1 MSERILKALMHLF
14 ALIARPNSN
23 LEERKEIVGSFLKQ
37 QLNSEQVEE
46 YLKIFVN
53 YYKIY
58 QEKQSRKGKRNK
70 SIAVSSVKILK
81 ICNEINSELTLKQRV
96 IVLYNLLEF
105 IKADV
110 GEVSEQE
117 LEFVQT
123 VAQEFHI
130 PEDEYKRIKG
140 FVIYAFDQIPNS
152 SRMLLIDS
160 NKDFKHEKIKH
171 MYVEGMK
178 GQIRFFHLRL
188 TDMYF
193 FRYLGSSELVMNGQ
207 LLHQDKVYIFTFGSS
222 IKAPKITPIYYSDI
236 VKVFNEDKT
245 HGKILFEVKNIE
257 YHFPSGNIGLHPI
270 SFTEESGRM
279 VGIMGASGAGK
290 STLLSVLN
298 GTNSPTRGEVLIN
311 KINIHKEKEK
321 LEGLIGFVSQDDLLI
336 EELTVFENLYFNA
349 KLCFDNYSEFQIIR
363 TVFKTL
369 QTLGLYEIRNMKVG
383 SPLNK
388 KISGGQ
394 RKRLNIALELIREP
408 AVLFLDEPT
417 SGLSSRDS
425 ENIMDLLKDLSL
437 KGKLIFVVI
446 HQPSSDIFKMFDNL
460 LILDQGGYM
469 VYCGPPVEA
478 IVHFKA
484 SINYANWQEAECP
497 VCGNVNPEQ
506 IFNILESTVLDEY
519 GSPTMIRK
527 ISPKEWNEIYL
538 KSEFSK
544 KAVSITA
551 QKEELILPKITF
563 NIPNKIKQAF
573 IFLKRDILSKLA
585 NSQYLIINALE
596 TPVLAFLLSY
606 IIKYWSVDVS
616 TGGHYIFSKNENIP
630 AYLYMAVI
638 VAIFIGLTVSAEE
651 IIKDRKILIREKF
664 LNLSWGSFIA
674 SKIFIL
680 LSVAVIQALMF
691 AFIGNYILE
700 IKGMYFHYW
709 LMLFSA
715 WAFAIILGLNISD
728 AFKTAVTIYIS
739 IPFLVIP
746 QMILSGVVFRYDKLN
761 PTISSPTEI
770 PIYGE
775 IITARWAYE
784 GLAVHQYKDNA
795 YEHIFY
801 PYDKIINDANYK
813 KDYWLVNLMN
823 KASFVKRNLKKKEK
837 KQDITNALELLR
849 NELSKELKHNKR
861 FKFDKL
867 NKLYYDK
874 ITPSIIESTQM
885 FLKKLKKYYIA
896 KSKLASQK
904 KDALV
909 SKLQNTPEKRELFLK
924 MKKEYTNDKLTD
936 FVRNRT
942 DLEGIIEY
950 KNRLYRKIDPIYQDP
965 EHKFIRAHFYA
976 PRKRLGNIYIDTY
989 WMNVFV
995 IWFFNIL
1002 LIISLY
1008 FRWFR
1013 KTLDKLGEIS
1023 GKFIKPKD

>member
-795 YEHIFY
+795 YERIFY